1 MNHVILF
8 LDQNIKDFEG
18 GLGNIFLPDLR
29 KLVYLGQAFQ
39 SDFLA
44 FLEKEEKRRT
54 SVKLQ
59 EEGISLE
66 DVNDVHQ
73 FHFVLDV
80 CVREDHLS
88 FETAILT
95 TDLELFRVDLDDLKI
110 GILSADQL
118 DGLR

>member
-1 MNHVILF
+1 M
-8 LDQNIKDFEG
+8 
-18 GLGNIFLPDLR
+18 
-29 KLVYLGQAFQ
+29 
-39 SDFLA
+39 
-44 FLEKEEKRRT
+44 
-54 SVKLQ
+54 
-59 EEGISLE
+59 
-66 DVNDVHQ
+66 HQ
-73 FHFVLDV
+73 FNFVLDV